1 MTLSDEMKSDVIQWL
16 KDSMQ
21 LEVET
26 KSVYTGGFNGRDLYE
41 NSHTLKLTLD
51 GQLITEVYL

>member
-16 KDSMQ
+16 MDSMQ

-26 KSVYTGGFNGRDLYE
+26 TSEYTEGLNGRDLYE
-41 NSHTLKLTLD
+41 KSHTLKLTLD